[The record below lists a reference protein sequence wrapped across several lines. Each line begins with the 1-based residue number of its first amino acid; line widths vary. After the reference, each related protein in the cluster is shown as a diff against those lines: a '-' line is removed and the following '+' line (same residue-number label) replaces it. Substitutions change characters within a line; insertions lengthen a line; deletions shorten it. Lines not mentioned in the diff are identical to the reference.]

1 MLDQRIIEQGKFA
14 PCYSKSKVYDAISE
28 IVNMVNLTLD
38 QTQLKIVHTR
48 MKGDEIRFD
57 VRRLQQVL
65 LNILSNATKYQRV
78 GEITVTYDVQRQE
91 NNKAIVQVQV
101 VDRGQGM
108 TNEQRLRIFEPFGGQ
123 TSEKIKTHMSN
134 GVGLSICKQ
143 LC

>member
-14 PCYSKSKVYDAISE
+14 PCYSKSKVSDAISE

-65 LNILSNATKYQRV
+65 LNILSNAIKYQRV
-78 GEITVTYDVQRQE
+78 GEITVSYDVQRQE
-91 NNKAIVQVQV
+91 NNKAVIQV
-101 VDRGQGM
+101 
-108 TNEQRLRIFEPFGGQ
+108 
-123 TSEKIKTHMSN
+123 
-134 GVGLSICKQ
+134 
-143 LC
+143 

>member
-65 LNILSNATKYQRV
+65 LNILSNAIKYQRV
-78 GEITVTYDVQRQE
+78 CEITVTYDVQRQE

-123 TSEKIKTHMSN
+123 TSEKIKTRMSN